1 MKTFTNLIGILL
13 IILGI
18 ISLGYRGITYTQ
30 QEEVAK
36 IGDLKITANTE
47 HTIFL
52 PPMMGG
58 ISLVV
63 GVILVLIA
71 RKNGK
76 S

>member
-1 MKTFTNLIGILL
+1 MKAFTTLVGILL

-18 ISLGYRGITYTQ
+18 ISLGYHGITYTK

-36 IGDLKITANTE
+36 LGDLKVTANTE
-47 HTIFL
+47 KTIFL
-52 PPMMGG
+52 PPMLGG
-58 ISLVV
+58 VSLAA

-76 S
+76 